1 MTAADLRRIALSP
14 GGSGRVLHNM
24 GLPVYRVGGWKFV
37 SSASQAGGHGNLML
51 TLEQQPAFVEEALFL
66 LIPGGCLGNTHI
78 RLAPSEG
85 QTPHGVETAS

>member
-1 MTAADLRRIALSP
+1 
-14 GGSGRVLHNM
+14 
-24 GLPVYRVGGWKFV
+24 
-37 SSASQAGGHGNLML
+37 ML